1 MGMQGYILE
10 RYNVMADAYT
20 CRRLAEEGRRED
32 MDIRIIGVMD
42 TLVTDRAVLNGE
54 EALSPRD
61 FLINRY
67 KWGKVKGAVAG
78 LAARCYN
85 AAEAFDL
92 YVNKYEQVKRLR
104 SAGFC
109 IPPYCLGT
117 AAIPYGRLV
126 DRLGTPFVAK
136 GLESSMGREVFLIDG
151 EEGYRSLSSTFGQEK
166 EWLYEAFIRSSYGR
180 DIRFFSIRGTVVACM
195 QRRSRNDFRAN
206 VALGAA
212 VEPFKVTPEIEQI
225 ASDIYEQTGLDFL
238 GIDLLFGESKPWFC
252 EINVMPGLKGI
263 EAASGVNVARQ
274 IILTIRGDFQ

>member
-1 MGMQGYILE
+1 
-10 RYNVMADAYT
+10 
-20 CRRLAEEGRRED
+20 
-32 MDIRIIGVMD
+32 MDSV
-42 TLVTDRAVLNGE
+42 
-54 EALSPRD
+54 
-61 FLINRY
+61 
-67 KWGKVKGAVAG
+67 
-78 LAARCYN
+78 
-85 AAEAFDL
+85 
-92 YVNKYEQVKRLR
+92 
-104 SAGFC
+104 
-109 IPPYCLGT
+109 
-117 AAIPYGRLV
+117 
-126 DRLGTPFVAK
+126 
-136 GLESSMGREVFLIDG
+136 
-151 EEGYRSLSSTFGQEK
+151 FGQEK